1 MTGFGRTGRTFGY
14 QHWPIEPDILVGGKG
29 LAGGYAPLGAVFATE
44 KIGNAIENAG
54 FQVMFTTFGAH
65 PAACAAATEVLKII
79 QEEEL
84 VEHAKTKGGYLLNGL
99 KDSLAQHPYLGEV
112 RGRGLLVGVELV
124 KDRDTLE
131 LYPEELSI
139 SNKIV
144 GLGLEKGVFFYG
156 GGTGEVRDLVCF
168 GPSFT
173 ITESQL
179 DQVIDTFVD
188 CVNEITRNID

>member
-1 MTGFGRTGRTFGY
+1 M
-14 QHWPIEPDILVGGKG
+14 
-29 LAGGYAPLGAVFATE
+29 
-44 KIGNAIENAG
+44 
-54 FQVMFTTFGAH
+54 
-65 PAACAAATEVLKII
+65 
-79 QEEEL
+79 
-84 VEHAKTKGGYLLNGL
+84 NGL

-131 LYPEELSI
+131 LFPEELSR

-179 DQVIDTFVD
+179 DRVIDTFVD
-188 CVNEITRNID
+188 CVNEITSNID